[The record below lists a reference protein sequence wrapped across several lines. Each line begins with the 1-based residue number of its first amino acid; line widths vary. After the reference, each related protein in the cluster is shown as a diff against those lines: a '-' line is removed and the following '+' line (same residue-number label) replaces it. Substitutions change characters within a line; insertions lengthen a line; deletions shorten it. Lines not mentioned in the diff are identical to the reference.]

1 MLRITRPGIAASTLV
16 AALALAPGMAR
27 AAGWL
32 KPTPLNLAP
41 ASNPS
46 VGLDAGGNTIAAW
59 ETNPSSGF
67 QSIASA
73 RHVAGASGFAALADL
88 SDDIPQHDNSQPAVA
103 MNAAGVGLV
112 AWVEDLHNMG
122 NEQVD
127 VRTVTAGGRV
137 GDTVVPVSASFGAFA
152 NVAVAINAGGDAVVA
167 WTHLGNH
174 VEAVTRQGAGGT
186 FTSPTTL
193 DTAGV
198 GGPKVAIDGSG
209 NALALWPSNAT
220 PGSLF
225 AKHHPAGGAWTTNPD
240 LLLTP
245 GHMFTE
251 PNVVA
256 NPNGQLIA
264 AFMDAAGG
272 QPAISEAS
280 GTVSA
285 GFGTAPTI
293 KTLSADGVS
302 HGPGVS
308 VDDTGGAIVGWTAAK
323 TVRFSRRPPGGSF
336 PSPAGAQSITAVPVT
351 PNNFVMAGNGRGEV
365 IASWY
370 SFEMPANHNVVRA
383 AVKPPG
389 ATVFGASKVISDPT
403 RDTYDSPMAIDATGD
418 AVAGLP
424 LGSSG
429 GPLGVEAVVFDT
441 TPPRLGTPT
450 GPASLL
456 KGARASFSVPK
467 PTDAFSAVS
476 SVKMVLR
483 RRQRGGHRCGRVAH
497 LHPNRPL
504 HREGDGHRCGRQR
517 RHQES
522 RRDCKDQEPV
532 HRAQAQGQDAQSG
545 QDAAEAGALPAR
557 YPSQTQAFHGQAPEA
572 RSQQDLTGRRE
583 GSSGGHHGGGHA
595 GAQTQT
601 KTLRDRRR
609 A

>member
-1 MLRITRPGIAASTLV
+1 MLRIIRPGIAASTLV

-27 AAGWL
+27 AVGWL

-46 VGLDAGGNTIAAW
+46 IGLDAGGNTIAAW
-59 ETNPSSGF
+59 ETNPSNGF
-67 QSIASA
+67 QSIAGA
-73 RHVAGASGFAALADL
+73 RHVAGAGGFAALADF
-88 SDDIPQHDNSQPAVA
+88 SDDIPQHDNSQPVVA

-127 VRTVTAGGRV
+127 VRTVTAAARV

-193 DTAGV
+193 DN
-198 GGPKVAIDGSG
+198 GGANGAPKVAIDPNG
-209 NALALWPSNAT
+209 NSIALWPTSSGAL
-220 PGSLF
+220 SVER
-225 AKHHPAGGAWTTNPD
+225 HPAGATWSMPQPLATG
-240 LLLTP
+240 
-245 GHMFTE
+245 GHAFTE
-251 PNVVA
+251 PSLAANALGQVVVA
-256 NPNGQLIA
+256 FLDSANG
-264 AFMDAAGG
+264 
-272 QPAISEAS
+272 PTVVSEAS
-280 GTVSA
+280 GTVSG
-285 GFGTAPTI
+285 GFGTSPAI

-323 TVRFSRRPPGGSF
+323 TVQFSRRPPGGSF
-336 PSPAGAQSITAVPVT
+336 PSPAGAQSITSVPVT
-351 PNNFVMAGNGRGEV
+351 PSNFVMAGNGRGEV

-370 SFEMPANHNVVRA
+370 SFESPANHNVVRA

-418 AVAGLP
+418 TVAGLP

-476 SVKMVLR
+476 SVKWSF
-483 RRQRGGHRCGRVAH
+483 
-497 LHPNRPL
+497 
-504 HREGDGHRCGRQR
+504 GDGSAGATGVAVSHTFTRTG
-517 RHQES
+517 HFTV
-522 RRDCKDQEPV
+522 K
-532 HRAQAQGQDAQSG
+532 ATAT
-545 QDAAEAGALPAR
+545 DAAGNAATKSLVVTVKTKNQCIVPKLKG
-557 YPSQTQAFHGQAPEA
+557 
-572 RSQQDLTGRRE
+572 
-583 GSSGGHHGGGHA
+583 
-595 GAQTQT
+595 
-601 KTLRDRRR
+601 KTLSQAKTLLKR
-609 A
+609 AHCRLGTLHKPKPSTGKHPKLVVSKTSPGAGKVRPAGTMVAVTLVRKPKPKH

>member
-27 AAGWL
+27 AAAWL

-46 VGLDAGGNTIAAW
+46 IGLDAGGNTIAAW
-59 ETNPSSGF
+59 ETNPISGF
-67 QSIASA
+67 QSIAAA
-73 RHVAGASGFAALADL
+73 RHVGGASGFAALSDF
-88 SDDIPQHDNSQPAVA
+88 SDDILHHDNSQPVVA

-112 AWVEDLHNMG
+112 AWVEDLG
-122 NEQVD
+122 GADGQVD
-127 VRTVTAGGRV
+127 LRTVTSGGRV
-137 GDTVVPVSASFGAFA
+137 GNTVVPVSASFGAFT
-152 NVAVAINAGGDAVVA
+152 NVAAAINAGGDAVVA

-174 VEAVTRQGAGGT
+174 VEVVTRQGASGT
-186 FTSPTTL
+186 FTNPTTL

-240 LLLTP
+240 KLLTP

-256 NPNGQLIA
+256 NPNGQLVA

-272 QPAISEAS
+272 PPAISEAS

-285 GFGTAPTI
+285 GFGTAPAI
-293 KTLSADGVS
+293 KTLSAQGVS
-302 HGPGVS
+302 HGPGVAI
-308 VDDTGGAIVGWTAAK
+308 DDGGGAIVAWTASK

-336 PSPAGAQSITAVPVT
+336 PPPSGAQSIASVPVT
-351 PNNFVMAGNGRGEV
+351 PNNLVLAGNGRGEV
-365 IASWY
+365 IAAWY

-383 AVKPPG
+383 AVKPSG

-403 RDTYDSPMAIDATGD
+403 KDTYDSPMAIDATGD

-441 TPPRLGTPT
+441 TPPRLGAPT
-450 GPASLL
+450 GPASVF
-456 KGARASFSVPK
+456 KGAKASFSVPK

-476 SVKMVLR
+476 SVR
-483 RRQRGGHRCGRVAH
+483 WSF
-497 LHPNRPL
+497 
-504 HREGDGHRCGRQR
+504 GDGSAAATGLAVSHTFTRTGHFTVTVTATDAAGNPASKSFAVIVKAKTQCVVPKLKGKTLSKAKTLLVRAHCRLGQ
-517 RHQES
+517 
-522 RRDCKDQEPV
+522 V
-532 HRAQAQGQDAQSG
+532 HRPGPPKHHKHRTLIVSKTSPVAGQVRP
-545 QDAAEAGALPAR
+545 AG
-557 YPSQTQAFHGQAPEA
+557 
-572 RSQQDLTGRRE
+572 
-583 GSSGGHHGGGHA
+583 
-595 GAQTQT
+595 T
-601 KTLRDRRR
+601 KVAVTLKPKST
-609 A
+609 